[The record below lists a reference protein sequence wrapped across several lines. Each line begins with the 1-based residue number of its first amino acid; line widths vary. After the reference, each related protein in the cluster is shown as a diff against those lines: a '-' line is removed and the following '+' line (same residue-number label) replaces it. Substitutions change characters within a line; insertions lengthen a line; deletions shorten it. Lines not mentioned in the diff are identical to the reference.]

1 MKNIKYYLL
10 VLFGILSLS
19 IGYSALNTDLSISGE
34 SIVRADVD
42 IRVTDIKLD
51 NILNNGKE
59 MYSPEFTK
67 DTTAMCV
74 SLNQQNSTVTYNV
87 TITNKTGKKIKVK
100 DIIEENNSNSNVS
113 YEIIGLSENGVYS
126 GEKINFQIMFTNKTN
141 IIQEEILTLKYDL
154 EIFDGYTITLVQNDN
169 VIENNI
175 DKNEN
180 ITNFNN
186 IILND
191 NDVVIKCNNGVV
203 PSYSNNTLNVSNV
216 KNNST
221 CKFYDS
227 LSSSISSL
235 DESINNLFLLKDDN
249 NELLYTINTKANL
262 DFNGKNVNGRFI
274 VYDDVKLFS
283 STEKGSINS
292 GVYQI
297 QNYEDSILTLQNMN
311 VYTETSIFNPYDTAT
326 LNIIDS
332 NIYNSDPM
340 SGASS
345 VWLHGGKT
353 TLNVENSYIEGPYA
367 IGGEGGNININNSE
381 IVGQRSS
388 GVNINRFYC
397 GNVKILNN
405 SRIVGQTF
413 GINYVAVANC
423 QNTLL
428 IDGNSSNYPTII
440 SESNVSVN
448 ATDNTTTTFNYGK
461 LYGIVEPNIKGTLIT
476 RDNLELITEDYI
488 QDGVTYKYTHLR

>member
-10 VLFGILSLS
+10 VLLGILSIS
-19 IGYSALNTDLSISGE
+19 VGYSALNTDLNISGE
-34 SIVRADVD
+34 AIVRADVD
-42 IRVTDIKLD
+42 IRVTNIKLD
-51 NILNNGKE
+51 NTSNDGKE
-59 MYSPEFTK
+59 IYSPEFTK
-67 DTTAMCV
+67 DTTTMSV
-74 SLNQQNSTVTYNV
+74 SLNNQNSTVTYNV

-113 YEIIGLSENGVYS
+113 YEIIGLDENGVYS
-126 GEKINFQIMFTNKTN
+126 GEQINFQIVFTNKTS
-141 IIQEEILTLKYDL
+141 IVQENILTLKYNL
-154 EIFDGYTITLVQNDN
+154 EIFDGYTVTLVQNDN
-169 VIENNI
+169 AIENNI
-175 DKNEN
+175 DKEEN
-180 ITNFNN
+180 ATNFNN

-191 NDVVIKCNNGVV
+191 NDVVIRCNNGVV
-203 PSYSNNTLNVSNV
+203 PSYSNNTLNVSNI

-221 CKFYDS
+221 CQFYDS
-227 LSSSISSL
+227 LNSSINSL

-249 NELLYTINTKANL
+249 NEVLYTISTKANL

-292 GVYQI
+292 GEYQI
-297 QNYEDSILTLQNMN
+297 QSYEDAILTLQNMN
-311 VYTETSIFNPYDTAT
+311 VYTETSIFNPYDTST

-332 NIYNSDPM
+332 NIYNSDPI

-367 IGGEGGNININNSE
+367 IGGEGGNITINNSE
-381 IVGQRSS
+381 IAGQRSS
-388 GVNINRFYC
+388 GININRFYC

-405 SRIVGQTF
+405 SKIIGQTF

-428 IDGNSSNYPTII
+428 IDGNISNYPTII
-440 SESNVSVN
+440 SESNVSIN
-448 ATDNTTTTFNYGK
+448 TTDNTTTTFNYGG
-461 LYGIVEPNIKGTLIT
+461 LYGINEPVIKGTLIT
-476 RDNLELITEDYI
+476 RDNLDLITEDYI
-488 QDGVTYKYTHLR
+488 QDGVTYKYTHLK